1 MWLRCSTIHAICK
14 SKDIITTTNS
24 DGTTVSMNENLGSQD
39 FEILVAMSIMSA
51 ICRTPDLWGRTI
63 TAVTVSGTFL
73 GWSSGTSSDPHGLVS
88 MAVVAK
94 VTEVS
99 VIQSKVE
106 GLALSCFLSRFAA
119 LLCVHGAT
127 RICSSIFDFE
137 ISMIFYRFI
146 FNRGCW
152 YFFGFYHFFLLQM
165 FLPFLLRFFGRL

>member
-1 MWLRCSTIHAICK
+1 MGHSSRISVWLRCSTVHAICK

-39 FEILVAMSIMSA
+39 FEILVAMSA

-106 GLALSCFLSRFAA
+106 GRAFVFSKQVRGFVVRTGCDSNMF
-119 LLCVHGAT
+119 
-127 RICSSIFDFE
+127 FDFW
-137 ISMIFYRFI
+137 FR
-146 FNRGCW
+146 
-152 YFFGFYHFFLLQM
+152 
-165 FLPFLLRFFGRL
+165 FLPFYF